1 MGQKKFVIPLGTLG
15 DMLGVVLV
23 VYLPLLIN
31 NIVQYKFC
39 KENVGMYLDV
49 AHINETGNKFF

>member
-31 NIVQYKFC
+31 NIVLYKFC
-39 KENVGMYLDV
+39 KENV
-49 AHINETGNKFF
+49 

>member
-1 MGQKKFVIPLGTLG
+1 MGQKKCVIPLGTLG

-31 NIVQYKFC
+31 NIVLYKFY
-39 KENVGMYLDV
+39 KENV
-49 AHINETGNKFF
+49 

>member
-15 DMLGVVLV
+15 DMLGFVLV

-31 NIVQYKFC
+31 NIVLYKFC
-39 KENVGMYLDV
+39 KENV
-49 AHINETGNKFF
+49 